1 MRHTCTELP
10 PPAAALQEG
19 AAQLVAD
26 VEYLCNVLAA
36 LHAAVP
42 AGLLTVQLLAGQAG
56 DEFVEAAHAARAE
69 GGADEKVLDLLAGL
83 KGLSL

>member
-1 MRHTCTELP
+1 MLTLP
-10 PPAAALQEG
+10 PALPLQEG

-42 AGLLTVQLLAGQAG
+42 AGLLTVQLLAGQG
-56 DEFVEAAHAARAE
+56 GEEFVEAARAAKAE
-69 GGADEKVLDLLAGL
+69 GGADEQVLELLAGL